1 MNRLTLRCLL
11 ALFTLATARAAES
24 GISREPDQEAFAH
37 AAAASRWQNVFE
49 DAGTG
54 DWRQHWF
61 LDGEIGTVKNTPQGM
76 ELRSGPEVG
85 NDAHHMVLWTQASFA
100 GDVRIEYD
108 FTRLDSSKDG
118 VNIIYLQGTGSGQGP
133 YHEDITRWSELRR
146 IPSMRHYF
154 DHLNTYHISYS
165 VGYPGSEYTRAR
177 RYLPEAKG
185 LEGTAILP
193 DYGRTDLFQPGVL
206 HRMTII
212 KRGQSLFMRVATDER
227 AEYFAWHNTRL
238 PPITSGRI
246 GFRQM
251 FTKAGRYANIRIGTA
266 PAGAGAVR

>member
-1 MNRLTLRCLL
+1 MNRLTRHCLL
-11 ALFTLATARAAES
+11 ALFSVLSARAAES
-24 GISREPDQEAFAH
+24 VIPREADQQAFVH
-37 AAAASRWQNVFE
+37 AASASPWQNVFE

-54 DWRQHWF
+54 DWRQQWF
-61 LDGEIGTVKNTPQGM
+61 LDGEVGTVKNTPQGM
-76 ELRSGPEVG
+76 ELRSGPEAG

-100 GDVRIEYD
+100 GDVQIEYD

-118 VNIIYLQGTGSGQGP
+118 VNIIYIQATGSGQEP
-133 YHEDITRWSELRR
+133 YREDIAVWSELRR
-146 IPSMRHYF
+146 IPRMKHYF

-177 RYLPEAKG
+177 RYLPEGKG
-185 LEGTAILP
+185 LDGTAILP

-212 KRGQSLFMRVATDER
+212 KRGQALFMRVATNER
-227 AEYFAWHNTRL
+227 TEYFAWRNTLL

-266 PAGAGAVR
+266 PTGAAAVR